1 MTCRCPTHAGVPH
14 GDELAVSVV
23 IPFQGPAGIFGPS
36 CEAVT
41 DVAMD
46 RINAAGGILGRHVR
60 PVFVDGGADPRD
72 IATRVGTLISTGRV
86 HAVTGWHISR
96 VRQHLVPV
104 VEGHVP
110 YVYTSLYEGGENAR
124 GVFCSGETP
133 PDQIAPA
140 MRWMH
145 REVGTRRCFV
155 LGNDYVW
162 PRGTARAARR
172 YAREL
177 GIEITGEAF
186 VPLGTT
192 EFRPAA
198 TRIARSGAD
207 TVLMLLVGEDA
218 VHFNRVFAARG
229 LHDHVR
235 RMSPLMEE
243 NMLFGSGAEAT
254 TELYVAAA
262 YFRALRTDSARELTT
277 AYTAKHGPDAPA
289 LNNMAESC
297 FEGLMALAG
306 LLRRA
311 QSLAPTDLSAIGDT
325 VGYDGP
331 RGPMQIRGG
340 NVRQHVYLA
349 KASDLGFEVLQRL

>member
-1 MTCRCPTHAGVPH
+1 
-14 GDELAVSVV
+14 
-23 IPFQGPAGIFGPS
+23 
-36 CEAVT
+36 
-41 DVAMD
+41 
-46 RINAAGGILGRHVR
+46 
-60 PVFVDGGADPRD
+60 
-72 IATRVGTLISTGRV
+72 
-86 HAVTGWHISR
+86 

-110 YVYTSLYEGGENAR
+110 YVYTSLYEGGENTR

-145 REVGTRRCFV
+145 REVGMRRCFV

-162 PRGTARAARR
+162 PRGTARAVHR
-172 YAREL
+172 YARSL
-177 GIEITGEAF
+177 GIGIVGETF

-198 TRIARSGAD
+198 ERVARSGAD
-207 TVLMLLVGEDA
+207 TVLMLLVGQDA
-218 VHFNRVFAARG
+218 VHFNRTFATHG
-229 LHDHVR
+229 LHERIR
-235 RMSPLMEE
+235 RLSPLMEE
-243 NMLFGSGAEAT
+243 NMLFGSGSEAT
-254 TELYVAAA
+254 AELYVSAA
-262 YFRALRTDSARELTT
+262 YFRSLRTDSARELMNL
-277 AYTAKHGPDAPA
+277 YTEGHGADAPA

-297 FEGLMALAG
+297 FEGLLALAS

-311 QSLAPTDLSAIGDT
+311 HSFRPAELSAVGDA

-340 NVRQHVYLA
+340 NVRQRVHLA
-349 KASDLGFEVLQRL
+349 KASGLGFDVLQRL